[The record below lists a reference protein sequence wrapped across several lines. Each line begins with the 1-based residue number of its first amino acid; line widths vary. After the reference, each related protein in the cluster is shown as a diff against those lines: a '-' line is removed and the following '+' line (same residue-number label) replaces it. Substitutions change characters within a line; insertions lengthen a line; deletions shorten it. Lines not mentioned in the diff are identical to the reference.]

1 MYSQF
6 VMASVDKLSIAT
18 INTRGL
24 NNTKKRVS
32 LFNWI
37 KENNIGITII
47 QETFC
52 TKNFVSTF
60 NIQWDGAIYH
70 SCTDSK
76 HTRGVCI
83 LISKAIS
90 CNVLNS
96 VTDDKGRALLIN
108 LE

>member
-1 MYSQF
+1 MCSQF

-18 INTRGL
+18 INARGL

-60 NIQWDGAIYH
+60 NIQWDGAV
-70 SCTDSK
+70 D
-76 HTRGVCI
+76 
-83 LISKAIS
+83 L
-90 CNVLNS
+90 
-96 VTDDKGRALLIN
+96 
-108 LE
+108 